1 MRRLRKHPQWSTRG
15 QTLAEVGIALPLLIF
30 LLVGT
35 LQTGWVV
42 YQGHVVRK
50 TAREAVNLISRQVT
64 FGDAET
70 IVQGMQVYPGGAF
83 NPNAKLIL
91 TVLAK
96 GTSGPN
102 NGKTIVVQRHSIG
115 NISGTSLFGNPG
127 QGHFGAAPTYT
138 ANDQVNDTSLQ
149 VATLPNGLQLQANQV
164 VYVAE
169 LFTSRSNLASL
180 SFWNVSFPTTLYANA
195 VF

>member
-1 MRRLRKHPQWSTRG
+1 MRRLRPQSGWSTRG

-30 LLVGT
+30 LVVGT
-35 LQTGWVV
+35 LQTGWVI

-64 FGDAET
+64 FDDTET

-83 NPNAKLIL
+83 DPNAKLIL
-91 TVLAK
+91 TVLAR
-96 GTSGPN
+96 GTSGLN

-115 NISGTSLFGNPG
+115 SVSGTSLFGNPG
-127 QGHFGAAPTYT
+127 QGHFGAAPTYV
-138 ANDQVNDTSLQ
+138 ANDQAGDTSLQ
-149 VATLPNGLQLQANQV
+149 VGSLPNGLQVQANQV

-169 LFTSRSNLASL
+169 LFTSRSDLASL
-180 SFWNVSFPTTLYANA
+180 SFWNVSFPSTLYANA
-195 VF
+195 IF